1 MPKKCEG
8 PSAGTLRPSNF
19 SPDGGWNRSGAW
31 QGGRLQR
38 HPQAVERL
46 RSGDGDVN
54 ETGASTRQFD
64 LLAAERQLTI
74 DGREE
79 PLVAASASVPEGS
92 EGERDSRTLP
102 LPLPGVGQQLELRE
116 PKWMKACG
124 AKAWHLHLKHKMTG
138 KEERICWKCRSWRH
152 QGECARHV
160 ARRDFAR
167 ISEAF
172 GRETPSS
179 LVYLVLTLDQAKDQ
193 AHGMTPIAAYRSLVR
208 RWQSLRQWLQRQ
220 FGRVGYVA
228 TVEQHRTGWPHLNV
242 VVSCADFAAAIR
254 AEDRKN
260 GIAPGWLKGA
270 AVRAGFGYRAWAEA
284 PRDAEELA
292 GYLVKLAHRESL
304 MGEVAKL
311 SQLPLASPPGTR
323 RLRSS
328 RAFLPPSTSSTG
340 EWTGELKKFSLE
352 LAVNLEAE
360 RARLEAEAWAEAEGW
375 LRAEARRQLPQSG
388 AGAEPQ
394 EEPGSGAKPWVL
406 TTGTSHSVRAETTPA
421 EPSPLSPEARA
432 GADPPDGGSSALKFA
447 ASGA

>member
-1 MPKKCEG
+1 LHA
-8 PSAGTLRPSNF
+8 PSA
-19 SPDGGWNRSGAW
+19 
-31 QGGRLQR
+31 
-38 HPQAVERL
+38 AVRRL
-46 RSGDGDVN
+46 RSEDGDVN
-54 ETGASTRQFD
+54 ETGAPSRQFD
-64 LLAAERQLTI
+64 LLSTARQLTL

-79 PLVAASASVPEGS
+79 PLPAVLAQVPDGSRGEG
-92 EGERDSRTLP
+92 DSRTLP
-102 LPLPGVGQQLELRE
+102 LPLPGVGKQLELRE
-116 PKWMKACG
+116 PKWMKAC
-124 AKAWHLHLKHKMTG
+124 ASKSWHLHLKHKTTG

-152 QGECARHV
+152 QGDCARHV

-172 GRETPSS
+172 GRERPSS
-179 LVYLVLTLDQAKDQ
+179 LVYLVLTLDQDKDES
-193 AHGMTPIAAYRSLVR
+193 HGMTPISAYRSLVR

-242 VVSCADFAAAIR
+242 VVSSEDFAAAIR
-254 AEDRKN
+254 QEDRKN
-260 GIAPGWLKGA
+260 GVAPGWLKGA

-284 PRDAEELA
+284 PRNTEELA

-340 EWTGELKKFSLE
+340 EWTGELMKFSLE
-352 LAVNLEAE
+352 LAQNLEVE
-360 RARLEAEAWAEAEGW
+360 RARLAAEAWAEVEGW
-375 LRAEARRQLPQSG
+375 MKEEARRQLSQPG

-394 EEPGSGAKPWVL
+394 VEPGSGAKPRLV
-406 TTGTSHSVRAETTPA
+406 TTGTSHSVEVATELVGPA
-421 EPSPLSPEARA
+421 PRSPEALA
-432 GADPPDGGSSALKFA
+432 GADPPDGGSSALSFTGS
-447 ASGA
+447 SGTNVGGAKAEPHFVRHTSSLQTS